1 MSRLGSYLAE
11 EGILSPSDRQMI
23 RRESAGHHGSFAR
36 SILSMGLLDEEE
48 LSALLAAKTS
58 FRRAAKNIL
67 HEMDPTIA
75 GTLPNHILAWL
86 EVLPLAVK
94 DGVISVAVL
103 DPTDHDTINQIKFF
117 TGLRVRPVIATHS
130 EILRG
135 LKELG
140 VSPHHDESHL
150 ETFIKNHIG
159 ASTATSPR
167 NEASQQWANQ
177 SDPRRVVARDVA
189 SEELGIRLVQT
200 DHPSIELS
208 PSAGLSQ
215 DQHLAEDVLVEDE
228 HLENEHVENEMAE
241 AAKSDVDVLTN
252 HLDEI
257 QDSLSV
263 ESGPS
268 LLEPETG
275 DAEEIQDVTPAVHSA
290 ISSLNRVLLKLQM
303 SGSAE
308 DALQNL
314 AKVAFKIGVRSGAVL
329 TMSPEAKHPGL
340 VWGDSGG
347 AFHSSFELPAG
358 LDVSLMSELAEAHTD
373 EEKWVSLEKILGD
386 QLEVFINYWVEDSC
400 APNKA
405 FIWRKGASPLIC
417 LAAVSGE
424 IDHDGVL
431 QSLAD
436 VVRAVSAHL

>member
-36 SILSMGLLDEEE
+36 SVLSMGLLDEEE

-58 FRRAAKNIL
+58 FRRAAKNIF
-67 HEMDPTIA
+67 HEIDPTIA
-75 GTLPNHILAWL
+75 GTVPNHILAWL
-86 EVLPLAVK
+86 EVLPLAVN

-117 TGLRVRPVIATHS
+117 TGLRVKPVIATQS

-140 VSPHHDESHL
+140 VTPHHDESRL

-159 ASTATSPR
+159 TSTAASSR
-167 NEASQQWANQ
+167 NDAGHMENKWENKRVNQ
-177 SDPRRVVARDVA
+177 STSQSTSQSDARREVTRDVA

-200 DHPSIELS
+200 DHPSEKLS
-208 PSAGLSQ
+208 PDAALSN
-215 DQHLAEDVLVEDE
+215 EPPP
-228 HLENEHVENEMAE
+228 LEE
-241 AAKSDVDVLTN
+241 AMIEASKSDFEVLTN
-252 HLDEI
+252 HLDEV
-257 QDSLSV
+257 QESMSV
-263 ESGPS
+263 ESDPS
-268 LLEPETG
+268 VLDPERV
-275 DAEEIQDVTPAVHSA
+275 DAEETQDVTPAVYAA

-308 DALQNL
+308 DALQKL
-314 AKVAFKIGVRSGAVL
+314 ANVAFKIGVRSGAVITL
-329 TMSPEAKHPGL
+329 SPEAKHPGM

-347 AFHSSFELPAG
+347 AFHSSFEWPAG

-373 EEKWVSLEKILGD
+373 EDNWVSLEKILGD
-386 QLEVFINYWVEDSC
+386 QQEVFINYWREDSC

-405 FIWRKGASPLIC
+405 FIWRKGGSPLIC

-431 QSLAD
+431 QSFAD